1 VSSYRSGGL
10 AEPLPDD
17 SERRTRQT
25 GQEDPVV
32 SWRYRLIGVLED
44 TNGVLLFGIRTAFLF
59 AVTQT
64 YLLVLF
70 HPRGRGTDDEPAA

>member
-1 VSSYRSGGL
+1 M
-10 AEPLPDD
+10 
-17 SERRTRQT
+17 
-25 GQEDPVV
+25 V